1 VDKEPKNIVEYI
13 AVGILSARK
22 NRLKSSEVPKNDTKT
37 LDFTKPKKED
47 IKKKKD
53 MKKAADKIVY

>member
-1 VDKEPKNIVEYI
+1 VDKDPKNIVEYI

-37 LDFTKPKKED
+37 LDFTKPKKAD
-47 IKKKKD
+47 IK
-53 MKKAADKIVY
+53 